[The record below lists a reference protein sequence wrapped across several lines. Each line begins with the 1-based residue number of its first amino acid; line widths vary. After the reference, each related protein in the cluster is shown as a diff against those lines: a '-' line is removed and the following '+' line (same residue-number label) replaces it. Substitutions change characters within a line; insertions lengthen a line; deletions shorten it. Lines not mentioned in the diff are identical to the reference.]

1 MCSSSKFSFISKN
14 SRLSEYQSISRL
26 FDEREGIFRSE
37 DWYLNNIEKDC
48 DWEGY
53 ISGNWKGFK
62 NGKWI
67 KKEIKELVLDE

>member
-1 MCSSSKFSFISKN
+1 M
-14 SRLSEYQSISRL
+14 

-37 DWYLNNIEKDC
+37 DWYLNNIEKDS

-53 ISGNWKGFK
+53 ISGNWKGYK

-67 KKEIKELVLDE
+67 KKESKELVLDE